1 MKIALFKPV
10 MRHLGKRHET
20 KSRGQ
25 TALEYMMAISSI
37 IIPLA
42 VAVKVIMKDTG
53 EADKPGVVRS
63 MVSDSYGDRSRMG
76 VIGRPYP

>member
-1 MKIALFKPV
+1 MKIALFKLV
-10 MRHLGKRHET
+10 MRHFGRQTEV

-25 TALEYMMAISSI
+25 TALEYMMAIASI

-42 VAVKVIMKDTG
+42 VAVKVILKDSG
-53 EADKPGVVRS
+53 EAEKPGVVRT